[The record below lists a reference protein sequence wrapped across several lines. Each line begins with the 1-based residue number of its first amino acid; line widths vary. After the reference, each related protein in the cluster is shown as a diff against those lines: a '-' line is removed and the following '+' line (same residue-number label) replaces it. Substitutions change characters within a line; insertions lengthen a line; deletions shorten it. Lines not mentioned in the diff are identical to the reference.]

1 MQRFVAVEY
10 TSIYED
16 VVLVRFFKRRP
27 TASWD
32 MLSIY
37 CNSTALSASSRKDH
51 RDRPLG
57 GVLQPRAMIFA
68 STSPVIL
75 GLTGGVSRFFLCT
88 AASKPVSEY
97 LRLIV
102 WTVLDIT
109 VSRGH

>member
-1 MQRFVAVEY
+1 VAEC

-16 VVLVRFFKRRP
+16 AVLIRFFKRRP

-37 CNSTALSASSRKDH
+37 CNSTALSASSRNDH

-57 GVLQPRAMIFA
+57 GVLQPRAMILA

-75 GLTGGVSRFFLCT
+75 GTTGGVSLFFRLIAT
-88 AASKPVSEY
+88 SRPFSEY
-97 LRLIV
+97 HRRMV
-102 WTVLDIT
+102 WTVC
-109 VSRGH
+109 

>member
-1 MQRFVAVEY
+1 MAEC

-16 VVLVRFFKRRP
+16 AVLIRFFKRRP

-57 GVLQPRAMIFA
+57 GVLQPRAMILA

-75 GLTGGVSRFFLCT
+75 GKQV
-88 AASKPVSEY
+88 EY
-97 LRLIV
+97 L
-102 WTVLDIT
+102 
-109 VSRGH
+109 SFSC